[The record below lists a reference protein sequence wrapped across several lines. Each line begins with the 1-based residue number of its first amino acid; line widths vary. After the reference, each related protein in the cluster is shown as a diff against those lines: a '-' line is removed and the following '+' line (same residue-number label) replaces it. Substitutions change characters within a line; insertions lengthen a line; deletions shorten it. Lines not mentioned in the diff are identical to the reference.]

1 MDDDVYTA
9 MLWRQ
14 TRATVLARRG
24 DCTALRLARQAVA
37 LAEQTDDLNAHGDAL
52 LDLGDVLTLS
62 GRRDEAAAP
71 LEQARALYVSK
82 GNLVMAARIPAPA
95 ASART
100 ENATRLG

>member
-1 MDDDVYTA
+1 

-24 DCTALRLARQAVA
+24 DCIAALRLARQAVA

-52 LDLGDVLTLS
+52 LDLGDVLALF
-62 GRRDEAAAP
+62 GRGDEAAAP

-82 GNLVMAARIPAPA
+82 GNLVMVARIPAPA
-95 ASART
+95 ASACT
-100 ENATRLG
+100 GTRHDSAET